1 MGKLFKRKSR
11 KSGHCTTRIVMNLH
25 IFFTAVW
32 VWGTAVA
39 VGIAVVVISTS
50 VIGYFVRRHLIQHK
64 LTNDVDKETL
74 N

>member
-1 MGKLFKRKSR
+1 
-11 KSGHCTTRIVMNLH
+11 MNLH
-25 IFFTAVW
+25 FFFTAVW

-50 VIGYFVRRHLIQHK
+50 VIGYFVRRHLLQHK